1 MPLADLEHM
10 TDDVAAFAATLPGR
24 YRYSVISAFRQT
36 LDAGVR
42 YGYLT
47 KNPAK
52 LAGRNPQPP
61 PRPVRIYTA
70 DELDRIVGELG
81 TRDAAAVR
89 FAPATGMRPA
99 EWAHLQWSELDRK
112 RRIVD
117 VHGTKT
123 VRSRRE
129 VPLTTAV
136 LNALDAAPSRIPY
149 VFGTGRRSGPF
160 DLNNFRRRMCCPPLH
175 PERGPS

>member
-1 MPLADLEHM
+1 VPLADLEHM

-52 LAGRNPQPP
+52 LAGRNPQPL

-99 EWAHLQWSELDRK
+99 EWAHLSGRN
-112 RRIVD
+112 
-117 VHGTKT
+117 
-123 VRSRRE
+123 S
-129 VPLTTAV
+129 TASV
-136 LNALDAAPSRIPY
+136 ASSMS
-149 VFGTGRRSGPF
+149 TGRRPF
-160 DLNNFRRRMCCPPLH
+160 GRVARCR
-175 PERGPS
+175 